1 MMQWMQP
8 QDAGG
13 YVLARGW
20 WLAALL
26 AAGPASAASLQG
38 QVSLSLDGKPLRAG
52 EASEAV
58 VYFRP
63 AKPLTPTPP
72 TEAAEMRMER
82 KQFLPRALPVA
93 VGTTVRFQNFDPILH
108 NAFAPRGPHE
118 FDIGLYGEGEG
129 REHTFARP
137 GLVRVYCNVHHD
149 MVGHIL
155 VLDSPWF
162 ARPDANGR
170 FALDVPPGTAGE
182 LYVWHERAKLWRR
195 KLTAGEG
202 GELAIALDL
211 SRPRVPPHMNKFGK
225 PYGSQRGGY

>member
-1 MMQWMQP
+1 LL
-8 QDAGG
+8 AG
-13 YVLARGW
+13 
-20 WLAALL
+20 LL
-26 AAGPASAASLQG
+26 AAGPLAAATVEG
-38 QVSLSLDGKPLRAG
+38 QVGLSLEGKPLRAG
-52 EASEAV
+52 EAAEAV

-63 AKPLTPTPP
+63 DAPVPP
-72 TEAAEMRMER
+72 VPAAEPVEMRMER

-93 VGTTVRFQNFDPILH
+93 IGSTVRFQNFDPILH

-118 FDIGLYGEGEG
+118 FDVGLYGEGEG
-129 REHTFARP
+129 RDHVFAKP

-162 ARPDANGR
+162 ARPDASGK
-170 FALDVPPGTAGE
+170 FALAVPAGTAGE

-195 KLTAGEG
+195 KLVAGEG
-202 GELAIALDL
+202 GPLAIALDL

>member
-1 MMQWMQP
+1 L
-8 QDAGG
+8 AG
-13 YVLARGW
+13 
-20 WLAALL
+20 LL
-26 AAGPASAASLQG
+26 AAGPTWAAAVEG
-38 QVSLSLDGKPLRAG
+38 QVSLSLDGKPLRAD

-63 AKPLTPTPP
+63 AQPTPP
-72 TEAAEMRMER
+72 RPPADPVEMRMER
-82 KQFLPRALPVA
+82 KQFLPRALPVS

-118 FDIGLYGEGEG
+118 FDVGLYGEGEG
-129 REHTFARP
+129 REHTFGKP

-149 MVGHIL
+149 MVAHIL

-162 ARPDANGR
+162 ARPDTEGR
-170 FALDVPPGTAGE
+170 FTLDVPPGTAGE
-182 LYVWHERAKLWRR
+182 LYVWHERAKLWRQ
-195 KLTAGEG
+195 KITAGEG
-202 GELAIALDL
+202 GALSIALDL